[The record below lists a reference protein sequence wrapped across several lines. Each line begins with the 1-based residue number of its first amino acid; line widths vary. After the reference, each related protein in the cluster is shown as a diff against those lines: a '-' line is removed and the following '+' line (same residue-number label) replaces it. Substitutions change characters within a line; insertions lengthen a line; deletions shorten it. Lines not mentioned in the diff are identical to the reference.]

1 MGLLVTLLDIFSQ
14 YSMKGKMMLRSSQL
28 AERLGLSKVTVIQ
41 LANDGK
47 IPALKLPS
55 GHYRFNEE
63 EVRAALSTKGDS
75 DDA

>member
-1 MGLLVTLLDIFSQ
+1 
-14 YSMKGKMMLRSSQL
+14 MLRSSQL